1 VNGTIVRLIVNF
13 AYMLGLKV
21 TAEGVENER

>member
-1 VNGTIVRLIVNF
+1 MNGTIVRLIVNF